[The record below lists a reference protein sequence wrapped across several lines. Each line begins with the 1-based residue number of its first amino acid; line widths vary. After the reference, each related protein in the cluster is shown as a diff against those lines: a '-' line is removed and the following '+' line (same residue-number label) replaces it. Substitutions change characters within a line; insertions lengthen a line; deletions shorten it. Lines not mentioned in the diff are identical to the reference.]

1 MERKPV
7 SSSSVASV
15 GYDEWEH
22 VLEIEFR
29 NGSVYRYLHVPAAAH
44 RLLFQAGSIGEYVN
58 TVIKPRF
65 DVLRVKP

>member
-1 MERKPV
+1 MERKAV
-7 SSSSVASV
+7 TSSSVASV
-15 GYDEWEH
+15 GYDEAEH

-29 NGSVYRYLHVPAAAH
+29 NGSVYRYLHVPAAAY

-65 DVLRVKP
+65 DVLRVAP